1 MPGTGSSDDG
11 DGIDDDGAIAY
22 DRSKQIGHQRLRE
35 TITARHSTCPD
46 TDLLIVG
53 YSQAPRSPATSSPRS
68 RPTDPSHPT
77 GSAAS
82 STRTRATPAASK
94 PSSRARSFPASRS
107 AAGDTTSAPS
117 PSSESA
123 SKATRC
129 ATDAPPATART
140 GSGTT
145 SRAIWNST
153 RNTPTTS
160 PEIRP
165 LVSGHYC
172 TDGRVRLLPPAPVLR
187 AQAQRWLDAP
197 VDLNFRTWASRAMF
211 RRTTTGYISHEADRR
226 RTESPTIH

>member
-53 YSQAPRSPATSSPRS
+53 YSQGASIAGDVLAEIAADGSVPPDRISGILYSDPR
-68 RPTDPSHPT
+68 D
-77 GSAAS
+77 
-82 STRTRATPAASK
+82 TRGVETLFPG
-94 PSSRARSFPASRS
+94 PSFPASRS